1 MLAVREAIGEP
12 EPSDAQ
18 RDLGGGG
25 GAAPAFLP
33 APPCPAQGPQPGWES
48 GGLAVVGFVG
58 EGVWM
63 GWRGGAMTRPVG
75 VTPPASKTRSRGHP
89 QPQFQPQQEPPGA
102 RGRFPP
108 WGSSWGGGGVSHH
121 LGGGTGEAVTS

>member
-33 APPCPAQGPQPGWES
+33 APRVLHRARSPGGKAEGWQWWVLL
-48 GGLAVVGFVG
+48 GRGF
-58 EGVWM
+58 
-63 GWRGGAMTRPVG
+63 GWA
-75 VTPPASKTRSRGHP
+75 
-89 QPQFQPQQEPPGA
+89 
-102 RGRFPP
+102 
-108 WGSSWGGGGVSHH
+108 GGGVP
-121 LGGGTGEAVTS
+121 